1 MKKIIERLKDKL
13 NNEYVILKDYDKN
26 EYYLLLKY
34 RRNYTNTYPYKVEV
48 KGMRNI
54 KTFIINNKLEIITN
68 KCYDKE
74 DKEVKHGKNR

>member
-1 MKKIIERLKDKL
+1 MKKIVERLKDKV
-13 NNEYVILKDYDKN
+13 NNEYVIVKNYDNN

-34 RRNYTNTYPYKVEV
+34 RKKYTNSYPYKVEV
-48 KGMRNI
+48 KGMKNI
-54 KTFIINNKLEIITN
+54 KTYIINNKLEIITN

>member
-1 MKKIIERLKDKL
+1 MKKIVERLKDKV
-13 NNEYVILKDYDKN
+13 NNEYVIVKNYDNN

-34 RRNYTNTYPYKVEV
+34 RKKYTNSYPYKVEV
-48 KGMRNI
+48 KGMKNI

>member
-1 MKKIIERLKDKL
+1 MKKIVERLKDKV
-13 NNEYVILKDYDKN
+13 NNEYVIVKNYDNN

-34 RRNYTNTYPYKVEV
+34 RKKYTNSYPYKVEV

-74 DKEVKHGKNR
+74 SKEVKHGKNR